1 MPFHLIQGDLIRQR
15 TDAIVNPANSSLQM
29 GGGVCGKIF
38 AAAGVEAM
46 EKACQEI
53 GRCSPGSA
61 VITPGFALPASFV
74 IHAVGPVWEGGS
86 SGDAE
91 ILAQAYRSSL
101 ALASSHSLKSISF
114 PLISSG
120 IYGYPKN
127 QAIQIAMGAIR
138 NFLAEEE
145 DMEVFLV
152 LYDRDSIQASR
163 GIDPEL
169 TEYIRDNYEGE
180 EGFSTLFQKEIARA
194 EELEH
199 GIENRPTES
208 IQADYPDFFSSKKL
222 IQGSVRKMS
231 AKAFP
236 EETALNKMEMDSFF
250 SLRRESASLDDVLQ
264 MPKLTFTEA
273 LLKHMDTRGL
283 RDPEVYHRA
292 NLDRKLFNK
301 IVNNKGYQPNRRTA
315 MAICVGLQL
324 DLEEAEELLRKAGF
338 AFSDASIADLVYRYN
353 IQKGQYDIIEIEC
366 QIYDIQQEAIR
377 A

>member
-1 MPFHLIQGDLIRQR
+1 MPFHLIQGDLIKQQ
-15 TDAIVNPANSSLQM
+15 TDAIVNPANSSLLM
-29 GGGVCGKIF
+29 GGGVCGLIF
-38 AAAGVEAM
+38 TAAGIEEM
-46 EKACQEI
+46 ENACGAI
-53 GRCSPGSA
+53 GHCSPGSA

-74 IHAVGPVWEGGS
+74 IHAVGPVWQGGGS
-86 SGDAE
+86 GEAE

-101 ALASSHSLKSISF
+101 ALAAAHSLKSISF

-127 QAIQIAMGAIR
+127 QAIQIAIGAIR
-138 NFLAEEE
+138 DFLAEEE
-145 DMEVFLV
+145 DLEVFLV
-152 LYDRDSIQASR
+152 LHDRDSIQASR
-163 GIDPEL
+163 KIDPEL
-169 TEYIRDNYEGE
+169 TEYIRFNYEGE
-180 EGFSTLFQKEIARA
+180 ESFSQLFQQEIARA
-194 EELEH
+194 EAMGAEIWNML
-199 GIENRPTES
+199 
-208 IQADYPDFFSSKKL
+208 
-222 IQGSVRKMS
+222 
-231 AKAFP
+231 P
-236 EETALNKMEMDSFF
+236 EETEAGPLIYRDMSQAPSRKSSFRRSQEEKFRKKMELPPSHSMK
-250 SLRRESASLDDVLQ
+250 REYASLDDVLQ

>member
-1 MPFHLIQGDLIRQR
+1 MPFHLIQGDLIKQQ
-15 TDAIVNPANSSLQM
+15 TDAIVNPANSSLRK
-29 GGGVCGKIF
+29 GGGVCGQIF
-38 AAAGVEAM
+38 TAAGVEEM

-61 VITPGFALPASFV
+61 VITPGFALPAAFV

-86 SGDAE
+86 SGEAE

-101 ALASSHSLKSISF
+101 ALAAAHRLKSISF

-127 QAIQIAMGAIR
+127 QAIQIAIGAIR
-138 NFLAEEE
+138 DFLAEEE
-145 DMEVFLV
+145 DLEVFLV
-152 LYDRDSIQASR
+152 LHDRDSIQASR
-163 GIDPEL
+163 NIDPEL
-169 TEYIRDNYEGE
+169 TEYIRFNYEGE
-180 EGFSTLFQKEIARA
+180 ESFSQLFQQEIARA
-194 EELEH
+194 EAMGAEIWNML
-199 GIENRPTES
+199 
-208 IQADYPDFFSSKKL
+208 
-222 IQGSVRKMS
+222 
-231 AKAFP
+231 P
-236 EETALNKMEMDSFF
+236 EEPEAGPLIYGDMSQAPSRKSSFRRSQEEKFRKKMELPPSHSMK
-250 SLRRESASLDDVLQ
+250 REYASLDDVLQ

>member
-1 MPFHLIQGDLIRQR
+1 MPFHLIQGDLIKQQ
-15 TDAIVNPANSSLQM
+15 TDAIVNPANSSLLM
-29 GGGVCGKIF
+29 GGGVCGLIF
-38 AAAGVEAM
+38 TAAGIEEM
-46 EKACQEI
+46 ENACGAI
-53 GRCSPGSA
+53 GHCSPGSA

-74 IHAVGPVWEGGS
+74 IHAVGPVWQGGGS
-86 SGDAE
+86 GEAE

-101 ALASSHSLKSISF
+101 ALAAAHSLKSISF

-127 QAIQIAMGAIR
+127 QAIQIAIGAIR
-138 NFLAEEE
+138 DFLAEEE
-145 DMEVFLV
+145 DLEVFLV
-152 LYDRDSIQASR
+152 LHDRDSIQASR
-163 GIDPEL
+163 KIDPEL
-169 TEYIRDNYEGE
+169 TEYIRFNYEGE
-180 EGFSTLFQKEIARA
+180 ESFSQLFQQEIARA
-194 EELEH
+194 EAMGAEIWNML
-199 GIENRPTES
+199 
-208 IQADYPDFFSSKKL
+208 
-222 IQGSVRKMS
+222 
-231 AKAFP
+231 P
-236 EETALNKMEMDSFF
+236 EETEAGPLIYRDMSQAPSRKSSFRRSQEEKFRKKMELPPSHSMK
-250 SLRRESASLDDVLQ
+250 REYASLDDVLQ

-324 DLEEAEELLRKAGF
+324 DLEAAEELLRKAGF

>member
-1 MPFHLIQGDLIRQR
+1 MPFHLIQGDLIKQQ
-15 TDAIVNPANSSLQM
+15 TDAIVNPANSSLLM
-29 GGGVCGKIF
+29 GGGVCGLIF
-38 AAAGVEAM
+38 TAAGIEEM
-46 EKACQEI
+46 ENACGAI
-53 GRCSPGSA
+53 GHCSPGSA

-74 IHAVGPVWEGGS
+74 IHAVGPVWQGGGS
-86 SGDAE
+86 GEAE
-91 ILAQAYRSSL
+91 ILAQPYRTSL
-101 ALASSHSLKSISF
+101 ALAAAHSLKSISF

-127 QAIQIAMGAIR
+127 QAIQIAIGAIR
-138 NFLAEEE
+138 DFLAEEE
-145 DMEVFLV
+145 DLEVFLV
-152 LYDRDSIQASR
+152 LHDRDSIQASR
-163 GIDPEL
+163 KIDPEL
-169 TEYIRDNYEGE
+169 TEYIRFNYEGE
-180 EGFSTLFQKEIARA
+180 ESFSQLFQQEIARA
-194 EELEH
+194 EAMGAEIWNML
-199 GIENRPTES
+199 
-208 IQADYPDFFSSKKL
+208 
-222 IQGSVRKMS
+222 
-231 AKAFP
+231 P
-236 EETALNKMEMDSFF
+236 EETEAGPLIYRDMSQAPSRKSSFRRSQEEKFRKKMELPPSHSMK
-250 SLRRESASLDDVLQ
+250 REYASLDDVLQ